1 MFNSAATTVNALILC
16 ESATQFMA
24 PLLPHHMSALSQVD
38 RDAVQR
44 LAKFGARHAV
54 RFFLRKVVFDKFM
67 HIQAGV
73 YQFPLTGTSA
83 IDFSLA
89 FATSPSCLSL
99 RG

>member
-1 MFNSAATTVNALILC
+1 
-16 ESATQFMA
+16 
-24 PLLPHHMSALSQVD
+24 MSALSQVD